1 MYLKMLNFL
10 KRILR
15 VFQIVYPIDCPKIFP
30 SHEHCSR
37 INRMSK
43 LITCIWFANND
54 GEEAV
59 KYYIDTFSSAPGD
72 HSAKMG
78 DITKSPK
85 ASEEISGRP
94 EGSVLTAECEL
105 DGISFM
111 LLNGGPVGEFKL
123 NGATSYIVECETQKE
138 IDFFWEAFS
147 AVPEAEQC
155 GWCRDK
161 FGVTWQIVP
170 RILDEMM
177 RDPQKAE
184 AVTAAF
190 MPMKK
195 IDLET
200 IRKL

>member
-1 MYLKMLNFL
+1 
-10 KRILR
+10 
-15 VFQIVYPIDCPKIFP
+15 
-30 SHEHCSR
+30 
-37 INRMSK
+37 MSK
-43 LITCIWFANND
+43 LITCIWFVNND
-54 GEEAV
+54 GDEAV
-59 KYYIDTFSSAPGD
+59 KYYIDTFNSAPGE

-85 ASEEISGRP
+85 ASEEVSGRP
-94 EGSVLTAECEL
+94 EGSIMTAECEI

-111 LLNGGPVGEFKL
+111 ALNGGPYEAFKL
-123 NGATSYIVECETQKE
+123 NGSTSFIVECETQEE
-138 IDFFWEAFS
+138 IDFFWGRLS
-147 AVPEAEQC
+147 AVSEAEQC

-177 RDPQKAE
+177 RDPKKAD

-195 IDLET
+195 IYIET
-200 IRKL
+200 IKKAGE